1 MFKSFFPKPGTFF
14 LSAFVWALIAVIFW
28 QAGGGDWV
36 ARITGA
42 SGQIPISA
50 ARFWSLDF
58 LIFYAYYIV
67 CVGLFALFWFIYSPH
82 RWQYWSILGTALIIF
97 VTWFLVEVGVAVNAW
112 YAPFYDLIQ
121 TALSSP
127 HKVTIEQ
134 FYREVGVF
142 LGIAL
147 IAVVISVLNNFFVS
161 HYVFRWRTAM
171 NEYYMANWQQLRHIE
186 GAAQRV
192 QEDTMRFASTL
203 ENMGV
208 SFINAIMTLI
218 AFLPVLVT
226 LSAHVPELP
235 IIGHIPAFLVHT
247 ALKIKSPNGK
257 SYSERLDSVRTEKQL
272 SAIFDDL
279 INMVPMGQTLF
290 GSLNPVRTGGPMQ
303 VSIAFA
309 EQHTKGYPWKMDGTV
324 RQEVF
329 SRRGG
334 LWFGTY
340 HLLNYPASYSAP
352 IYRFADFNAGWYASR
367 NAAFQNAVSK
377 ASGVKLA
384 LDGDLI
390 RYDSKEPGK
399 TELATRKL
407 AAKLGMSDS
416 EIRRQL
422 EKGDSFSFEETALYK
437 KVYQLAETK
446 TGKSLP
452 REMLPGIQLESP
464 KITRNLTTAWFA
476 KRVDER
482 RARCMKQ

>member
-1 MFKSFFPKPGTFF
+1 M
-14 LSAFVWALIAVIFW
+14 
-28 QAGGGDWV
+28 
-36 ARITGA
+36 
-42 SGQIPISA
+42 
-50 ARFWSLDF
+50 
-58 LIFYAYYIV
+58 
-67 CVGLFALFWFIYSPH
+67 
-82 RWQYWSILGTALIIF
+82 
-97 VTWFLVEVGVAVNAW
+97 
-112 YAPFYDLIQ
+112 
-121 TALSSP
+121 
-127 HKVTIEQ
+127 
-134 FYREVGVF
+134 
-142 LGIAL
+142 
-147 IAVVISVLNNFFVS
+147 
-161 HYVFRWRTAM
+161 
-171 NEYYMANWQQLRHIE
+171 
-186 GAAQRV
+186 
-192 QEDTMRFASTL
+192 
-203 ENMGV
+203 
-208 SFINAIMTLI
+208 
-218 AFLPVLVT
+218 
-226 LSAHVPELP
+226 
-235 IIGHIPAFLVHT
+235 
-247 ALKIKSPNGK
+247 
-257 SYSERLDSVRTEKQL
+257 RTEKQL

-279 INMVPMGQTLF
+279 ISMVPMGQTLF

-422 EKGDSFSFEETALYK
+422 E
-437 KVYQLAETK
+437 
-446 TGKSLP
+446 
-452 REMLPGIQLESP
+452 R
-464 KITRNLTTAWFA
+464 
-476 KRVDER
+476 
-482 RARCMKQ
+482 